1 MQISTNILA
10 FVFVLSFLIFFH
22 ELGHFLVARLFKFP
36 IEVFSIGFGK
46 RLFGF
51 TRNGTDYRI
60 SLVPLGGYV
69 KIVGLGPD
77 ESDVVDG
84 QAGQGLR
91 GTRWQRFLVLLAGPA
106 VNLVLA
112 LLLTAGAFAIG
123 VTMPKYADEKPVVK
137 HVDTGSPAEKAGVQV
152 DDLVVSLSGKP
163 VTTWR
168 EVETHLGLAPR
179 TEIPVV
185 LERAGTPVSVVIRP
199 EPQTKY
205 DIGYTGLNPFLA
217 PVIGGLVKGYPGE
230 KAGLQVGDRIVSIGG
245 VPIEGYFEVVRRVR
259 EASAAFGKGD
269 AKPIPFEIDR
279 SGQRLAF
286 DVTPRFEGGSWR
298 IGFTPK
304 YELVKRKLPFLAAIG
319 ASWNENLRQ
328 TSAVGQTIKR
338 MVSGSGSIRQL
349 SGPVDIAKFSG
360 EAVRTGMAALLGFM
374 GLLSLQLGLLNLLP
388 IPLLDGGQLFLLTI
402 EGIVRRDF
410 SLKLKERLLQAGFV
424 FLVLLMVS
432 VLAFDIA
439 KNLGF

>member
-22 ELGHFLVARLFKFP
+22 EFGHFLVAKLFKFP

-46 RLFGF
+46 RLFGVK
-51 TRNGTDYRI
+51 RNGTDYRI

-77 ESDVVDG
+77 ESDVV
-84 QAGQGLR
+84 AGEALPTLR
-91 GTRWQRFLVLLAGPA
+91 GTRWQRFLVMLAGPA

-123 VTMPKYADEKPVVK
+123 ITMPKYADERPVVK
-137 HVDTGSPAEKAGVQV
+137 HVDAGSPAEKAGIRI
-152 DDLVVSLSGKP
+152 DDVVVELSGKP

-179 TEIPVV
+179 AEIPVV
-185 LERAGTPVSVVIRP
+185 LERGGEKVSVVIRP

-217 PVIGGLVKGYPGE
+217 PVIGTLVKGYPGE
-230 KAGLQVGDRIVSIGG
+230 KAGLQVGDRIVAIGG
-245 VPIEGYFEVVRRVR
+245 VPIEGYFEIVRRVR
-259 EASAAFGKGD
+259 EASKEFGAGGP
-269 AKPIPFEIDR
+269 KPIAFEIER
-279 SGQRLAF
+279 GGKRLALE
-286 DVTPRFEGGSWR
+286 VTPRLEGGSWR
-298 IGFTPK
+298 IGFTPR

-319 ASWNENLRQ
+319 ASWTENLRQ
-328 TSAVGQTIKR
+328 TAAVGQTVRR
-338 MVSGSGSIRQL
+338 MVSGSGSMRQL

-360 EAVRTGMAALLGFM
+360 EAVRTGAAALLGFM

-388 IPLLDGGQLFLLTI
+388 IPLLDGGQLFVLTL

-410 SLKLKERLLQAGFV
+410 SIKIKERLLQAGFV

-432 VLAFDIA
+432 VLALDIA

>member
-22 ELGHFLVARLFKFP
+22 ESGHFLVAKLFRFP

-46 RLFGF
+46 RLFGWK
-51 TRNGTDYRI
+51 RNGTDYRV

-77 ESDVVDG
+77 ESDVV
-84 QAGQGLR
+84 AGESAPVMQ

-112 LLLTAGAFAIG
+112 LLLTAAAFAIG
-123 VTMPKYADEKPVVK
+123 IVVPKYADEKPVVK
-137 HVDTGSPAEKAGVQV
+137 HVDAGSPAEKAGVKV

-163 VTTWR
+163 VSTWR

-179 TEIPVV
+179 EEIPVV
-185 LERAGTPVSVVIRP
+185 LDRSGQQVSVVIRP

-205 DIGYTGLNPFLA
+205 DIGYTGLNPYLA
-217 PVIGGLVKGYPGE
+217 PIIGSLVKGYPGE
-230 KAGLQVGDRIVSIGG
+230 KAGLKVDDRILSVGG
-245 VPIEGYFEVVRRVR
+245 AAVDGYFEVVRRVR
-259 EASAAFGKGD
+259 EASRDFGTDG
-269 AKPIPFEIDR
+269 AKPIAFEIER
-279 SGQRLAF
+279 AGARLAV
-286 DVTPRFEGGSWR
+286 DVTPRLEGGSWR
-298 IGFTPK
+298 VGFTPK
-304 YELVKRKLPFLAAIG
+304 YELVKRKMPFFAAIG
-319 ASWNENLRQ
+319 ASWTENLRQ
-328 TSAVGQTIKR
+328 TAAVGQTIRR

-360 EAVRTGMAALLGFM
+360 EAVRTGAAALLGFM

-388 IPLLDGGQLFLLTI
+388 IPLLDGGQLFILTL

>member
-1 MQISTNILA
+1 M
-10 FVFVLSFLIFFH
+10 
-22 ELGHFLVARLFKFP
+22 
-36 IEVFSIGFGK
+36 
-46 RLFGF
+46 
-51 TRNGTDYRI
+51 
-60 SLVPLGGYV
+60 
-69 KIVGLGPD
+69 
-77 ESDVVDG
+77 
-84 QAGQGLR
+84 
-91 GTRWQRFLVLLAGPA
+91 
-106 VNLVLA
+106 
-112 LLLTAGAFAIG
+112 
-123 VTMPKYADEKPVVK
+123 
-137 HVDTGSPAEKAGVQV
+137 
-152 DDLVVSLSGKP
+152 
-163 VTTWR
+163 
-168 EVETHLGLAPR
+168 
-179 TEIPVV
+179 
-185 LERAGTPVSVVIRP
+185 
-199 EPQTKY
+199 
-205 DIGYTGLNPFLA
+205 
-217 PVIGGLVKGYPGE
+217 
-230 KAGLQVGDRIVSIGG
+230 
-245 VPIEGYFEVVRRVR
+245 PIEGYFEVVRRVR

-269 AKPIPFEIDR
+269 AKPISFQIDR
-279 SGQRLAF
+279 NGQRLAF